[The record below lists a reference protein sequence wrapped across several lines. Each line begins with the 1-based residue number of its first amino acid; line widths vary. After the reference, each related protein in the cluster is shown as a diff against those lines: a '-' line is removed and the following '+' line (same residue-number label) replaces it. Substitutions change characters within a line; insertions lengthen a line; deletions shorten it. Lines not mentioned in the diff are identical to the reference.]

1 MLPLKE
7 DDTYAVL
14 SDQGMADGEERG
26 FYRHDT
32 RYLARYVWDL
42 PGFSLLVSQT
52 LRPDHLVQ
60 HWSRIVGP
68 DQLVGLR
75 RELQLM
81 RGGFKERLEL
91 ENTSLKAQTVE
102 LALEAVAD
110 FADLFEAKGWH
121 KVSRK
126 IRGFEYTAE
135 DGLRVATYLTSD
147 PPPGPST
154 SNETQRT
161 DANGETFRWKFELS
175 PKQKATLWLEG
186 RFESPFEPHTPPLPS
201 YEDWKKRF
209 PLFMESGRS
218 QRVLEQAI
226 TDLRALLFSLPEG
239 LFPAA
244 GIPWYV
250 CPFGRDSLLT
260 AYMMQPWAPD
270 VTQGVLTYLAKY
282 QGTEVNAFL
291 DETPG
296 KIIHEMRLGELS
308 RTGKV
313 PFTRYYGTVDAT
325 PLFVIL
331 LHRYFQDSGDLA
343 LVQALKT
350 HWEAALHWMTHYA
363 DPDQDGFLEYA
374 PNTDRGHVVQS
385 WKDSHDS
392 QSHQDGSLAQ
402 GAVAVCEV
410 QGYAYMAYQAAA
422 EFYRALGQAHPAE
435 EWEARA
441 HNLKAHFHQKFWL
454 PELKTYAAGLDGA
467 KKPMAILTSNPGHL
481 LWSGI
486 VPVEV
491 APQLVK
497 TLFSQA
503 LYSGWGLRTLGT
515 GEVRYN
521 PLSYHNGSVWPHDNA
536 LFIGGLVRYGF
547 YQEALRAAENLFRLA
562 MTQLDWRLPELV
574 GGYDKHEG
582 EPPVP
587 YPASCRPQAWD
598 AAAVVYMLRL
608 IQEIN
613 RKYPVKGILELRK
626 VIPDS
631 VGSAPD
637 GSSASPAPH
646 RGVAQGD

>member
-14 SDQGMADGEERG
+14 SDQGMADKDERG

-32 RYLARYVWDL
+32 RYLSRYLWNL

-52 LRPDHLVQ
+52 PRPDRLVQ
-60 HWSRIVGP
+60 HWSLIVGP
-68 DQLVGLR
+68 DQLVGMR
-75 RELQLM
+75 RELQM
-81 RGGFKERLEL
+81 VRGGFSERLEL
-91 ENTSLKAQTVE
+91 ENTSLEPQTVE
-102 LALEAVAD
+102 MALEAAAD

-126 IRGFEYTAE
+126 IQGFEYTAL
-135 DGLRVATYLTSD
+135 DGLRVATHLT
-147 PPPGPST
+147 PSPLPAQEHT
-154 SNETQRT
+154 TG
-161 DANGETFRWKFELS
+161 DNGKIFTWRWTLA
-175 PKQKATLWLEG
+175 PKEKAVLTLEG
-186 RFESPFEPHTPPLPS
+186 RLESPFEPHTPPLPT

-209 PLFMESGRS
+209 PLNMESGRS

-260 AYMMQPWAPD
+260 AYMMQPWASE
-270 VTQGVLTYLAKY
+270 VTQGVLAYLAKY

-313 PFTRYYGTVDAT
+313 PFARYYGTVDAT
-325 PLFVIL
+325 PLFVVL
-331 LHRYFQDSGDLA
+331 LHRYWKDSGDLA
-343 LVQALKT
+343 LVQTLRPY
-350 HWEAALHWMTHYA
+350 WEAALTWMTDYA

-402 GAVAVCEV
+402 GAIAVCEV

-422 EFYRALGQAHPAE
+422 ELYQALSQNSQAEA
-435 EWEARA
+435 WEARA
-441 HNLKAHFHQKFWL
+441 QALKTRFHQQFWL

-486 VPVEV
+486 VPAEV

-497 TLFSQA
+497 TLFSEA
-503 LYSGWGLRTLGT
+503 LYSGWGLRTLGA

-562 MTQLDWRLPELV
+562 MTQHDWRLPELV
-574 GGYDKHEG
+574 GGYPRHEG

-598 AAAVVYMLRL
+598 AAAVVYLLRL
-608 IQEIN
+608 IQEID
-613 RKYPVKGILELRK
+613 RKQPVGGLLELRK
-626 VIPDS
+626 VR
-631 VGSAPD
+631 V
-637 GSSASPAPH
+637 
-646 RGVAQGD
+646 

>member
-14 SDQGMADGEERG
+14 SDQGMADKDERG

-32 RYLARYVWDL
+32 RYLSRYLWNL
-42 PGFSLLVSQT
+42 PGFSLLVSHT
-52 LRPDHLVQ
+52 PRPDRLVQ
-60 HWSRIVGP
+60 HWSLIVGP
-68 DQLVGLR
+68 DQLVGVR
-75 RELQLM
+75 RELQIT
-81 RGGFKERLEL
+81 RGGFSERLEL
-91 ENTSLKAQTVE
+91 ENTSLKPQTVE
-102 LALEAVAD
+102 VALEAAAD
-110 FADLFEAKGWH
+110 FADLFEAKGWY

-126 IRGFEYTAE
+126 IQGFEYTAP
-135 DGLRVATYLTSD
+135 DGLRVATHLTPNPLPAQEHATGD
-147 PPPGPST
+147 NAKT
-154 SNETQRT
+154 YT
-161 DANGETFRWKFELS
+161 WKWTLA
-175 PKQKATLWLEG
+175 PKEKAVLTLEG
-186 RFESPFEPHTPPLPS
+186 RLESPFEPHTPALPS
-201 YEDWKKRF
+201 YENWQKRF
-209 PLFMESGRS
+209 PLRMESGRS

-260 AYMMQPWAPD
+260 AYMMQPWASE
-270 VTQGVLTYLAKY
+270 VTQGVLYYLARY

-313 PFTRYYGTVDAT
+313 PFARYYGTVDAT
-325 PLFVIL
+325 PLFVVL
-331 LHRYFQDSGDLA
+331 LHRYWKDSGDLA
-343 LVQALKT
+343 LVQTLRP
-350 HWEAALHWMTHYA
+350 HWEAALTWMTDYA

-402 GAVAVCEV
+402 GAIAVCEV

-422 EFYRALGQAHPAE
+422 ELYQALSQNSHAE
-435 EWEARA
+435 AWEARA
-441 HNLKAHFHQKFWL
+441 QALKTRFHQQFWL
-454 PELKTYAAGLDGA
+454 PELQTYAAGLDGA

-486 VPVEV
+486 VPDEV
-491 APQLVK
+491 APQLVQ
-497 TLFSQA
+497 TLFSET
-503 LYSGWGLRTLGT
+503 LYSGWGVRTLGAD
-515 GEVRYN
+515 EVRYN

-562 MTQLDWRLPELV
+562 MTQHDWRLPELV
-574 GGYDKHEG
+574 GGYPRQEG

-608 IQEIN
+608 IQEID
-613 RKYPVKGILELRK
+613 RKHPVRGLLELHRVK
-626 VIPDS
+626 V
-631 VGSAPD
+631 
-637 GSSASPAPH
+637 
-646 RGVAQGD
+646 

>member
-14 SDQGMADGEERG
+14 SDQGMADKDERG

-32 RYLARYVWDL
+32 RYLAHYVWDL

-52 LRPDHLVQ
+52 PRPDRLVQ
-60 HWSRIVGP
+60 HWSLIVGP
-68 DQLVGLR
+68 DQQVGVR
-75 RELQLM
+75 RELQLV
-81 RGGFKERLEL
+81 RGGFSERLEL

-102 LALEAVAD
+102 IALEAVAD

-121 KVSRK
+121 KVTRK
-126 IRGFEYTAE
+126 IQGFEYTAE
-135 DGLRVATYLTSD
+135 DGLRVATHLTLNPLPTPLSAQD
-147 PPPGPST
+147 LAREATHAGS
-154 SNETQRT
+154 
-161 DANGETFRWKFELS
+161 GETFKWRFELA
-175 PKQKATLWLEG
+175 PKQKTSLHLEG

-250 CPFGRDSLLT
+250 CPFGRDSLIT
-260 AYMMQPWAPD
+260 SYMMQPWASD
-270 VTQGVLTYLAKY
+270 VTKGVLTYLAKY
-282 QGTEVNAFL
+282 QGIEINAFL

-296 KIIHEMRLGELS
+296 KIIHEMRVGELS

-331 LHRYFQDSGDLA
+331 LHQYWKDTGDMAFVHQL
-343 LVQALKT
+343 QPN
-350 HWEAALHWMTHYA
+350 WEAALAWMTDYA
-363 DPDQDGFLEYA
+363 DPDQDGLLEYA

-402 GAVAVCEV
+402 GAIAVCEV
-410 QGYAYMAYQAAA
+410 QGYAYMAYQCAV
-422 EFYRALGQAHPAE
+422 EFYRALGQAGQAE
-435 EWEARA
+435 TWEARA
-441 HNLKAHFHQKFWL
+441 QTLRTLFHQKFWL
-454 PELKTYAAGLDGA
+454 PELRTYAAGLDGQ

-486 VPVEV
+486 VPLES

-497 TLFSQA
+497 TLFSEA
-503 LYSGWGLRTLGT
+503 LYSGWGVRTLGT

-536 LFIGGLVRYGF
+536 LLIGGLVRYGF
-547 YQEALRAAENLFRLA
+547 YEEALGAAENLFRLA
-562 MTQLDWRLPELV
+562 MTQHDWRLPELV

-598 AAAVVYMLRL
+598 AAAVIYMLRL
-608 IQEIN
+608 IQKIDQK
-613 RKYPVKGILELRK
+613 RGVKGLLELRK
-626 VIPDS
+626 VK
-631 VGSAPD
+631 V
-637 GSSASPAPH
+637 
-646 RGVAQGD
+646 

>member
-14 SDQGMADGEERG
+14 SDQGMADKDERG

-32 RYLARYVWDL
+32 RYLAHYVWDL

-52 LRPDHLVQ
+52 PRPDRLVQ
-60 HWSRIVGP
+60 HWSLIVGP
-68 DQLVGLR
+68 DQLVGVR
-75 RELQLM
+75 RELQM
-81 RGGFKERLEL
+81 VRGGFSERLEL
-91 ENTSLKAQTVE
+91 ENTSLKVQAVE
-102 LALEAVAD
+102 GALEAAAD

-126 IRGFEYTAE
+126 IQGFEYTAE
-135 DGLRVATYLTSD
+135 DGLRVATHLTPS
-147 PPPGPST
+147 PPATEQPIA
-154 SNETQRT
+154 
-161 DANGETFRWKFELS
+161 ANGKSFKWNLELA
-175 PKQKATLWLEG
+175 PKQKAVLTLEG
-186 RFESPFEPHTPPLPS
+186 RFESPFEPQTPPLPS
-201 YEDWKKRF
+201 YEDWQQRF
-209 PLFMESGRS
+209 PLRMESGRS

-250 CPFGRDSLLT
+250 CPFGRDSLIT
-260 AYMMQPWAPD
+260 AYMMQPWASE

-282 QGTEVNAFL
+282 QGTKVNAFL

-313 PFTRYYGTVDAT
+313 PFLRYYGTVDAT
-325 PLFVIL
+325 PLFLIL
-331 LHRYFQDSGDLA
+331 LHQYWKDTGDMAFVRQL
-343 LVQALKT
+343 QPN
-350 HWEAALHWMTHYA
+350 WEAALTWMTDYA
-363 DPDQDGFLEYA
+363 DPDHDGLLEYA

-392 QSHQDGSLAQ
+392 QSHRDGSLAQ
-402 GAVAVCEV
+402 GAIAVCEV
-410 QGYAYMAYQAAA
+410 QGYAYMAYQGAAA
-422 EFYRALGQAHPAE
+422 FYRALGQVDQAG

-441 HNLKAHFHQKFWL
+441 QALKARFHQQFWL

-467 KKPMAILTSNPGHL
+467 KKLMAILTSIPGHL

-486 VPVEV
+486 VPEEV
-491 APQLVK
+491 APQLVE
-497 TLFSQA
+497 TLFSKA
-503 LYSGWGLRTLGT
+503 LYSGWGVRTLGT

-547 YQEALRAAENLFRLA
+547 YEEALRAAEDLFRLA
-562 MTQLDWRLPELV
+562 MTQHDWRLPELV

-608 IQEIN
+608 IQEIG
-613 RKYPVKGILELRK
+613 RKHPVGGVLELRK
-626 VIPDS
+626 ARV
-631 VGSAPD
+631 
-637 GSSASPAPH
+637 
-646 RGVAQGD
+646 RNE

>member
-14 SDQGMADGEERG
+14 SDQGMADRDERG

-32 RYLARYVWDL
+32 RYLSRYLWNL
-42 PGFSLLVSQT
+42 PGFSLLVSESP
-52 LRPDHLVQ
+52 RPDRLVQ
-60 HWSRIVGP
+60 HWSLMVGP
-68 DQLVGLR
+68 DQLVGIR
-75 RELQLM
+75 RELQM
-81 RGGFKERLEL
+81 VRGGFSERLEL
-91 ENTSLKAQTVE
+91 ENTSLKAQTVQVT
-102 LALEAVAD
+102 LEALAD

-126 IRGFEYTAE
+126 IEGFEYTAE
-135 DGLRVATYLTSD
+135 DGLRVATHLTSI
-147 PPPGPST
+147 PPA
-154 SNETQRT
+154 TQEQAT
-161 DANGETFRWKFELS
+161 AANGKIFTWTFALA
-175 PKQKATLWLEG
+175 PKQKAVLTLEG
-186 RFESPFEPHTPPLPS
+186 RFESPFELHAPPLPS
-201 YEDWKKRF
+201 YQDWQKRF
-209 PLFMESGRS
+209 PLRMESGRS

-260 AYMMQPWAPD
+260 AYMMQPWASD
-270 VTQGVLTYLAKY
+270 VTRGVLYYLAKY
-282 QGTEVNAFL
+282 QGTEVNPFL
-291 DETPG
+291 DEAPG

-331 LHRYFQDSGDLA
+331 LHRYWKDSGDLA
-343 LVQALKT
+343 LVQALQP
-350 HWEAALHWMTHYA
+350 HWEAALTWMTDYA

-402 GAVAVCEV
+402 GAIAVCEV
-410 QGYAYMAYQAAA
+410 QGYAYMAYQGAA
-422 EFYRALGQAHPAE
+422 EFYRALEQEGLAK

-441 HNLKAHFHQKFWL
+441 QTLKTRFHQKFWL
-454 PELKTYAAGLDGA
+454 PERKTYAAGLDGA

-486 VPVEV
+486 VPDEF
-491 APQLVK
+491 APQLVE
-497 TLFSQA
+497 TLFSEA
-503 LYSGWGLRTLGT
+503 LYSGWGLRTLGA

-521 PLSYHNGSVWPHDNA
+521 PLSYHNGSVWPHDTA

-547 YQEALRAAENLFRLA
+547 YQEALQAAENLFRLA
-562 MTQLDWRLPELV
+562 MTQHDWRLPELV
-574 GGYDKHEG
+574 GGYEKHEE

-608 IQEIN
+608 LQEID
-613 RKYPVKGILELRK
+613 RKHPVGGVLELRK
-626 VIPDS
+626 IRV
-631 VGSAPD
+631 
-637 GSSASPAPH
+637 
-646 RGVAQGD
+646 